1 MNVTDQPRISYGL
14 DQSAPSKI
22 RFLRFKPSS
31 CNLYGAERIFS
42 NCHGAERSGYP
53 LIEISRILAER
64 IIRTNLLSRIRTDF
78 PRMSRSGS
86 EQISA
91 RGKSHGLSRSRYP
104 PLRNVTD
111 RCGLGNAIR
120 NNPDY
125 GLYFNPYTSLLV
137 FPWKPRKKRLASLAR
152 LMITI
157 LHKSQ
162 SNRVDCTGLTICGH
176 KLYWGKD
183 CLLYTS
189 DAADE

>member
-1 MNVTDQPRISYGL
+1 
-14 DQSAPSKI
+14 
-22 RFLRFKPSS
+22 
-31 CNLYGAERIFS
+31 
-42 NCHGAERSGYP
+42 
-53 LIEISRILAER
+53 
-64 IIRTNLLSRIRTDF
+64 
-78 PRMSRSGS
+78 MSRSGS

-111 RCGLGNAIR
+111 RCGLGNPIR

-183 CLLYTS
+183 VPGYFVFSDSCYRVLKVSPDVVDIKVFCCLFVVCVYTPEYMLCWLCRATYCS
-189 DAADE
+189 VVSILMLVSHVIQNKKL